1 MRVCQ
6 FRHYGTVFYA
16 PHRWPEHANREPL
29 VLQTQP
35 PLSMQPDRCG
45 TLVSIQIGKP
55 EGQHP
60 VAQRVRLLIK
70 KGVYWWRK
78 ATFPK

>member
-16 PHRWPEHANREPL
+16 PHRWPEYANRELL

-35 PLSMQPDRCG
+35 PLSM
-45 TLVSIQIGKP
+45 K
-55 EGQHP
+55 GQ
-60 VAQRVRLLIK
+60 QTR
-70 KGVYWWRK
+70 WRDGRD
-78 ATFPK
+78 FW